1 MHLGTRLVLGAVVL
15 AALPARA
22 QTSPEEIQR
31 LRRANDLLQ
40 RRLALADGDKFYL
53 VLDPAGSSLKLMLK
67 GAVLQDYAVQRLEV
81 GAPRVAF
88 STRAL
93 PDGWRGRIWE
103 RGNLAPP
110 REQDRVEYTAPPPSD
125 NPDEE
130 AGPPVKI
137 PQTPE
142 EMYPVPPRY
151 HVRFEDGLSIEFL
164 RLGQRE
170 ETTGFWAGLGNSLS
184 HWWADAKAVLSRSS
198 PEADDVRLRI
208 TLEPG
213 QVDSFYRALPPDT
226 RLLILP
232 DPEP

>member
-1 MHLGTRLVLGAVVL
+1 MFLGPSLLLGAALL
-15 AALPARA
+15 AAPPAQPPA
-22 QTSPEEIQR
+22 SPEEIQR
-31 LRRANDLLQ
+31 LRRENALLQ
-40 RRLALADGDKFYL
+40 RRLALAEGDQFYL

-81 GAPRVAF
+81 GAPRVAY

-103 RGNLAPP
+103 RGNLVPP
-110 REQDRVEYTAPPPSD
+110 REQDRVEYVAPPPSD

-151 HVRFEDGLSIEFL
+151 HVRFQDGLSIEFL
-164 RLGQRE
+164 RLGQQE
-170 ETTGFWAGLGNSLS
+170 EKTGFWTGLGNSLS
-184 HWWADAKAVLSRSS
+184 HWWADAKAVLSHSS
-198 PEADDVRLRI
+198 PEADDIRLRI

-232 DPEP
+232 EP

>member
-1 MHLGTRLVLGAVVL
+1 MRLGTGLVVGAALV

-22 QTSPEEIQR
+22 QTSPEIIQR
-31 LRRANDLLQ
+31 LRRDNALLQ
-40 RRLALADGDKFYL
+40 RRVELAEGDRFYL
-53 VLDPAGSSLKLMLK
+53 ILDPAASSLKLMLR
-67 GAVLQDYAVQRLEV
+67 GAVLQDYSVRSLEV
-81 GAPRVAF
+81 GSPRFAY
-88 STRAL
+88 STRPL
-93 PDGWRGRIWE
+93 PEDWRGRIWE
-103 RGNLAPP
+103 RGNLVPP
-110 REQDRVEYTAPPPSD
+110 REQDRVEFVAPPPSD

-151 HVRFEDGLSIEFL
+151 HVRFENGLSIEIL
-164 RLGQRE
+164 RLGAQVRD
-170 ETTGFWAGLGNSLS
+170 TGFWAGLRNSLS
-184 HWWADAKAVLSRSS
+184 HWWADAKAVVSRSS
-198 PEADDVRLRI
+198 PEADDIRLRI

-226 RLLILP
+226 RLLVLP